1 MRGKNNLVSS
11 GGDQTSLGF
20 CAGGRNELDFRDW
33 TKTDV
38 VFSVGDQNGP
48 GFCEDGQNTL
58 GFSLRPEMTWFQ
70 CGGRFH
76 LALCDR
82 HGFGVDGR
90 I

>member
-1 MRGKNNLVSS
+1 M
-11 GGDQTSLGF
+11 
-20 CAGGRNELDFRDW
+20 
-33 TKTDV
+33 